1 MEGGT
6 GMRKKETRGRKPIA
20 DENKKVA
27 LRIYVEQSLI
37 DANGGELQAKEIC
50 ILSLKSGAKKNK
62 KN

>member
-1 MEGGT
+1 M
-6 GMRKKETRGRKPIA
+6 KKKTETRGRKPVQ
-20 DENKKVA
+20 DKKTA

-62 KN
+62 KF